1 LLDGTGDWL
10 TTPDN
15 ADFVLGTQDF
25 TVDLWFNCNKAGG
38 SDADLGGQSDGI
50 GSPWAN
56 TSFFCDRSAG
66 NLMRLFV
73 SDGTNLTAIQGTT
86 QFTNLLNTGWHH
98 YAGVRSGN
106 SLLLFID
113 GVLEAS
119 GSFSA
124 SIPNVTAL
132 PTVGVRASTGG
143 SPWLGWIDE
152 FRISVG
158 VARWTANFT
167 PPAAPYGPK

>member
-1 LLDGTGDWL
+1 
-10 TTPDN
+10 
-15 ADFVLGTQDF
+15 
-25 TVDLWFNCNKAGG
+25 
-38 SDADLGGQSDGI
+38 
-50 GSPWAN
+50 
-56 TSFFCDRSAG
+56 
-66 NLMRLFV
+66 MRLFV